1 MQGAVTNE
9 TFPGSWTRARISHM
23 TTATKNK
30 YRCMQCEMIEEKCD
44 CERYCCS
51 CQAQIDIRLC
61 SDGLYYCAPCRQA
74 CGYKVSD

>member
-1 MQGAVTNE
+1 
-9 TFPGSWTRARISHM
+9 
-23 TTATKNK
+23 
-30 YRCMQCEMIEEKCD
+30 MIEEKCD

-51 CQAQIDIRLC
+51 CQAQTDIRLC